1 VQPARTRGGQ
11 DHLFGEGPLSVQT
24 GRLAVPST
32 FPFRLWAVPRFQGG
46 MQHCLSRQRPEIL
59 EHQCRHPDGALQLRK
74 PLEALLGLDEL
85 AMRRKH
91 PFQVV
96 FS

>member
-1 VQPARTRGGQ
+1 
-11 DHLFGEGPLSVQT
+11 
-24 GRLAVPST
+24 
-32 FPFRLWAVPRFQGG
+32 

>member
-1 VQPARTRGGQ
+1 MQPARTRGGQ
-11 DHLFGEGPLSVQT
+11 DHLLGEGPLSEHT

-32 FPFRLWAVPRFQGG
+32 FPFRLWAVRRFQGG